1 MAKLITESVAL
12 NATKVGSGRIRIKI
26 IDAGEGSSG
35 SYPAETIEAAVKDGI
50 FAKGLHMYA
59 DHPGATENYDR
70 PERTIR
76 DLAAVLDTDAVYVPE
91 EQAAYAEAKVFPQ
104 WREVISEMA
113 NDIGVSIRGTA
124 EVDDSSGKRVIT
136 KLVTMESV
144 DFVTKEGRG
153 GKITEVLESFRAATR
168 AIGHGVAE
176 ATANDTR
183 EWLRS
188 AVSAAHGGDE
198 IYVWVRDFDEANVWF
213 EKAGDDGESLYQQA
227 YTLDGNTAALA
238 GDPIPVRI
246 ETRYVPIAAA
256 SESTDSPSNPA
267 GVTENRKEPTVA
279 TTNIEESELSA
290 LRADASRAAALE
302 ADNKALRESAVKA
315 DAAKIVAEAFDGID
329 APRTIARLAE
339 SYKLTESGQLAAEA
353 LKAVAE
359 ESAAEWKVAHGAGS
373 VSGVGNTASVQEARK
388 NITDDDIVAALN
400 GGK

>member
-35 SYPAETIEAAVKDGI
+35 SYPAKTIEAAVKDGI

-59 DHPGATENYDR
+59 DHPSATENYDR

-104 WREVISEMA
+104 WREVIEEMA
-113 NDIGVSIRGTA
+113 KDIGVSIRGTA

-153 GKITEVLESFRAATR
+153 GKITEVLESFRAVTR

-183 EWLRS
+183 DMLRQ
-188 AVSAAHGGDE
+188 AVSAAHGGEDV
-198 IYVWVRDFDEANVWF
+198 YVWVRDFDETSVWF

-256 SESTDSPSNPA
+256 SESTDSPPNPA

-315 DAAKIVAEAFDGID
+315 DAAKIVAEAFDGIE

-339 SYKLTESGQLAAEA
+339 SYKLTADGQLDAAA
-353 LKAVAE
+353 LKAEAE
-359 ESAAEWKVAHGAGS
+359 ESAAEWKAAHGEGT
-373 VSGVGNTASVQEARK
+373 VTGVGDTTSVTESRTR
-388 NITDDDIVAALN
+388 TDDDIINVL
-400 GGK
+400 GGN

>member
-1 MAKLITESVAL
+1 MSKLITESVAL

-35 SYPAETIEAAVKDGI
+35 NYPAETIETAVKDGI

-59 DHPGATENYDR
+59 DHPGVTENYDR

-104 WREVISEMA
+104 WREVIEEMA
-113 NDIGVSIRGTA
+113 KDIGVSIRASA
-124 EVDDSSGKRVIT
+124 EVEDKDGTRTIT
-136 KLVTMESV
+136 RLLHAESV
-144 DFVTKEGRG
+144 DFVTKAGRG
-153 GKITEVLESFRAATR
+153 GAITEVLESFRAVKR
-168 AIGHGVAE
+168 AIGHGVSE

-213 EKAGDDGESLYQQA
+213 EKSGDDGESLYQQA

-256 SESTDSPSNPA
+256 SESTDSPPNPA
-267 GVTENRKEPTVA
+267 GATENRKEPTVA
-279 TTNIEESELSA
+279 TTNIEESELSV

-302 ADNKALRESAVKA
+302 AENKALRESAVKA

-339 SYKLTESGQLAAEA
+339 SYKLTDDGQLDKTALTAE
-353 LKAVAE
+353 AE
-359 ESAAEWKVAHGAGS
+359 ESAAEWKAAHGEGA
-373 VSGVGNTASVQEARK
+373 VSGVGDTTSVTESKTR
-388 NITDDDIVAALN
+388 TDDDIINAL
-400 GGK
+400 GGN